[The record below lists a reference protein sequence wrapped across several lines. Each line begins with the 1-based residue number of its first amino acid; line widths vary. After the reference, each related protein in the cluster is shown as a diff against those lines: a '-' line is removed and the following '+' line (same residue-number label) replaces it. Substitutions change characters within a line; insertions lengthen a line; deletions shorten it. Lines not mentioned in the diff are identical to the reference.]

1 MNYAHYLFDEITLKN
16 SFLWNSMIR
25 GYACNGFSWKS
36 LVLYREMLS
45 FGHKADNFTYPFV
58 LKACGDLLV
67 DEIGKKVHC
76 EVVVSGYE
84 SDIYV
89 GNCLLS
95 MYSRFGDM
103 EIARKL
109 FEKMLIRDLTSWN
122 TIISGYVKNQDPIK
136 AVNVFNL
143 MVRVGIRLDCTTLL
157 SVLPACAKLEALKLG
172 KELHGFIFRS
182 NIGCFDNFVTNSL
195 IDMYFNC
202 RFIVGARQLF
212 EKMTRRDTVTW
223 NSMIVGYAR
232 SGDASKSLRFFC
244 RMILEGG
251 NPDQVTFIGALGACD
266 QISAFQ
272 FGTSI
277 HSLLVRKGFIEH
289 MIVGTKLVDMYAK
302 CGSLDYSYHVF
313 DEMPEKNLVC
323 WSAMVGGFGL
333 HGRGREALA
342 VFSKMKENGIKPDE
356 VTFTTVLSACSHA
369 GLVDDGRR
377 IFDQMVKEYDVTPTL
392 EHYSCMVD
400 LLGRAGYLDEAYEFI
415 KAMKIK
421 PSFDV
426 WAALLSACRAQR
438 NVKLAEVAAR
448 NVFTLNPRHI
458 GSYVLLSNIY
468 ATEKKW
474 GEVENVRFIARQM
487 GLKKQPGCS
496 FIELDKVVHRFL
508 VGDKTHSQSK
518 EIYAKLEEVRQLLK
532 KAGYTPDTSSV
543 YYDVQEDVKEDMLW
557 DHSERLA
564 IAFALISTGPG
575 MVIRISKN
583 LRVCGDCHMVI
594 KLISNLTSR
603 EIIMRDA
610 YRFHHFSN
618 GFCSCGDYW

>member
-1 MNYAHYLFDEITLKN
+1 
-16 SFLWNSMIR
+16 MIR
-25 GYACNGFSWKS
+25 GYACNGFSGKS
-36 LVLYREMLS
+36 LVLYKEMLS

-58 LKACGDLLV
+58 LKACGDLLLV
-67 DEIGKKVHC
+67 EIGKKVHC

-84 SDIYV
+84 SDIFV

-95 MYSRFGDM
+95 MYSRLGDM
-103 EIARKL
+103 KTARKL
-109 FEKMLIRDLTSWN
+109 FERMLIRDLTSWN
-122 TIISGYVKNQDPIK
+122 TIISGYVKNQDPLE
-136 AVNVFNL
+136 AVNIFNL
-143 MVRVGIRLDCTTLL
+143 MIRVGIRLDCTTLL
-157 SVLPACAKLEALKLG
+157 SVFPACAELEALKLG
-172 KELHGFIFRS
+172 KELHGYIFRS
-182 NIGCFDNFVTNSL
+182 NIGCFDIVVSNSL

-202 RFIVGARQLF
+202 HFIVGARQLF
-212 EKMTRRDTVTW
+212 EKMKWRDTVTW
-223 NSMIVGYAR
+223 NSMIMGYAR
-232 SGDASKSLRFFC
+232 SGEAFESLKIFC
-244 RMILEGG
+244 RMILEDGD
-251 NPDQVTFIGALGACD
+251 PDQVTFINVLGACD
-266 QISAFQ
+266 QISALQ
-272 FGTSI
+272 FSTSV

-302 CGSLDYSYHVF
+302 CGSLDCSYRVF
-313 DEMPEKNLVC
+313 DEMPEKNLVS

-342 VFSKMKENGIKPDE
+342 VFSQMKVKGIKPDD

-369 GLVDDGRR
+369 GLVDEGRR
-377 IFDQMVKEYDVTPTL
+377 IFDQMLKEYGIMPTL

-400 LLGRAGYLDEAYEFI
+400 LLGRAGYLDEAYDFI

-421 PSFDV
+421 PNFDV

-448 NVFTLNPRHI
+448 NAFTLNPRRI
-458 GSYVLLSNIY
+458 GSYVLLSNIF
-468 ATEKKW
+468 AAEKKW
-474 GEVENVRFIARQM
+474 EEVENVRFIVRQL

-508 VGDKTHSQSK
+508 VGDKTHPQSK
-518 EIYAKLEEVRQLLK
+518 EIYAKMEELRQLLK
-532 KAGYTPDTSSV
+532 KAGYNPDTSSV
-543 YYDVQEDVKEDMLW
+543 YYDVEEDLKEDMLW

-564 IAFALISTGPG
+564 TAFALIHTGPG

-594 KLISNLTSR
+594 KLISNLTGR

-610 YRFHHFSN
+610 HRFHHFSN
-618 GFCSCGDYW
+618 GICSCGDYW